1 MLTHANF
8 LARFSFEMKVFGYPW
23 NDKKRNLLL
32 LNFHLDD
39 MFRVALGPTNE
50 VQESISRRPFR
61 I

>member
-32 LNFHLDD
+32 LDFHLDD
-39 MFRVALGPTNE
+39 MFRVYH
-50 VQESISRRPFR
+50 SIETVTCFFCDLEEKLR
-61 I
+61 